1 MQKPFDQK
9 FHFRRL
15 GKTTFFALQRGE
27 NINLIVHQWHTALI
41 KLRQKYDRGSAKRN
55 WLEGLTAKPGCCSLL
70 FSQFVCW
77 LERKQIPLL
86 PRFLA
91 FLWWFFTNFDIFP
104 EHKIGKEGKD
114 NECSSTFANV
124 IVVPIVEI
132 SDYAKQIAYQRL
144 QELDI
149 PCWRTRDG
157 NIWVEV
163 KDVNIAILVHQTIQQ
178 STAKTPELVQML
190 HNCWNQ
196 DIAS

>member
-1 MQKPFDQK
+1 MQQPFNQK
-9 FHFRRL
+9 FYLQRL
-15 GKTTFFALQRGE
+15 GKTTLFAPKKGKG
-27 NINLIVHQWHTALI
+27 INLIVQQWRTSVI

-55 WLEGLTAKPGCCSLL
+55 WLEGLSAKPGYCSLL

-86 PRFLA
+86 PRLLA
-91 FLWWFFTNFDIFP
+91 FSWWFFTNFDIFP
-104 EHKIGKEGKD
+104 EHRIGKE
-114 NECSSTFANV
+114 NEYSSTFANV

-132 SDYAKQIAYQRL
+132 PDYAKRIAYQRL

-157 NIWVEV
+157 NVWVEV
-163 KDVNIAILVHQTIQQ
+163 RDVNVALLVHQAIQQ

-196 DIAS
+196 DLAS

>member
-1 MQKPFDQK
+1 MQQPLEQK
-9 FHFRRL
+9 FYLQRL
-15 GKTTFFALQRGE
+15 GKTIFFAPKNGQGL
-27 NINLIVHQWHTALI
+27 NLIVHRWHTALT

-55 WLEGLTAKPGCCSLL
+55 WLEGLSAKPGCCGLL

-86 PRFLA
+86 PRSLA

-104 EHKIGKEGKD
+104 EHKIGKD
-114 NECSSTFANV
+114 NEYSSTFANI

-132 SDYAKQIAYQRL
+132 PDYAKQIAFQRL
-144 QELDI
+144 QKLAI

-157 NIWVEV
+157 NVWVEI
-163 KDVNIAILVHQTIQQ
+163 KDTNAALVVHQTIKQ
-178 STAKTPELVQML
+178 STAKTPELVRLL

>member
-1 MQKPFDQK
+1 MQQPFDQK
-9 FHFRRL
+9 FRFQQL
-15 GKTTFFALQRGE
+15 GKTTFFAPQKE
-27 NINLIVHQWHTALI
+27 KSVNLIVHQWHTALI

-55 WLEGLTAKPGCCSLL
+55 WLEGLSAKPGCCGLL

-86 PRFLA
+86 PRSLA
-91 FLWWFFTNFDIFP
+91 FLWWIFTNLDIFP
-104 EHKIGKEGKD
+104 EHKIGKD

-132 SDYAKQIAYQRL
+132 PDYAKQIAYQRL
-144 QELDI
+144 QELDL

-157 NIWVEV
+157 HVWVEI
-163 KDVNIAILVHQTIQQ
+163 KDVNIAILVHQTIKQ

-196 DIAS
+196 DLAS